1 MSDNQHLT
9 IDCDGCSMQ
18 CTATCDD
25 CVVTYVLRQPAGEH
39 AIEFDPQETRVVH
52 LLVKAGLVPE
62 LRYQAAS

>member
-1 MSDNQHLT
+1 MSDTPHLT

-25 CVVTYVLRQPAGEH
+25 CVVTYVLRHSEH
-39 AIEFDPQETRVVH
+39 EHTIDFDPQETRVVH

-62 LRYQAAS
+62 LRYRAAS